1 MTVSFL
7 ASMFGATVDML
18 THRRGA
24 FIVAVWAA
32 VFLAFLLP
40 NFAMAVRRL
49 HDVNRSGGWLLGGAV
64 VAFAVMM
71 VGAIVIVSVVEKS
84 GQGADAVH
92 AANAA
97 LGALVMLAYMAYG
110 VLLLVWFCTRGTSGP
125 NRYGPDPLA

>member
-1 MTVSFL
+1 
-7 ASMFGATVDML
+7 
-18 THRRGA
+18 
-24 FIVAVWAA
+24 
-32 VFLAFLLP
+32 
-40 NFAMAVRRL
+40 
-49 HDVNRSGGWLLGGAV
+49 
-64 VAFAVMM
+64 M